1 MQALLAL
8 EDGRIFRGEGYGHPG
23 ECSGEVV
30 FNTSLTGYQEIATD
44 PSYAGQIVVLTN
56 PQIGNYGTNQADNEA
71 AKPFIEGLIVR
82 EFSAVSSNW
91 RSEQVTDEYM
101 ERYAVPVLAEIDTR
115 ALVRH
120 LRTKGVMR
128 GVISTRSFDPEE
140 LVQRARKIRKM
151 DGTDLAKVV
160 STKVTYHFDE
170 SDPRYQAG
178 DPLLPGSLV
187 ESGEQRKLHVVA
199 YDFGIKQN
207 ILRMLGRE
215 NCRVT
220 VVPAQTTADDVLAMK
235 PDGVFLSNG
244 PGDPEPVDYA
254 VKAIRGMMGRVPV
267 FGICLGH
274 QLCGLALGG
283 KTYKLKF
290 GHHGGNHP
298 VRNNATGKVEIT
310 AHNHNFAV
318 DPDSV
323 NANEVELT
331 HVDLNDNTLEGLRH
345 KTLPLFSVQYHPEA
359 APGPHDSHYLFR
371 DFRKM
376 MEEWKG

>member
-1 MQALLAL
+1 MQATLAL
-8 EDGRIFRGEGYGHPG
+8 EDGRFFSGVGYGAPN
-23 ECSGEVV
+23 EALGEVV

-44 PSYAGQIVVLTN
+44 PSYTGQIVVLTN
-56 PQIGNYGTNQADNEA
+56 PQIGNYGTNLADNEA
-71 AKPFIEGLIVR
+71 ARPYIEGLIVR
-82 EFSAVSSNW
+82 EFSPVSSNW

-101 ERYAVPVLAEIDTR
+101 ERFKVPVLAEIDTR

-120 LRTKGVMR
+120 LRIHGAMR
-128 GVISTRSFDPEE
+128 GVISTAETDPEK
-140 LVQRARKIRKM
+140 LVAKARSIRKM
-151 DGTDLAKVV
+151 DGTDLARVV
-160 STKVTYHFDE
+160 STKRAFVFDD
-170 SDPRYQAG
+170 SDSRNQTG
-178 DPLLPGSLV
+178 DALLDDPKV
-187 ESGEQRKLHVVA
+187 RDADKPILHVVA
-199 YDFGIKQN
+199 YDFGIKLN
-207 ILRMLGRE
+207 ILRMLTRE
-215 NCRVT
+215 GCRVT
-220 VVPAQTTADDVLAMK
+220 VVPAETRADEVLALK

-254 VKAIRGMMGRVPV
+254 VKAIREMMGRTPI

-274 QLCGLALGG
+274 QLTGLALGG

-298 VRNNATGKVEIT
+298 VKNMTNGKVEIT

-318 DPDSV
+318 DPDSI

-371 DFRKM
+371 DFRNM
-376 MEEWKG
+376 MDEWKG